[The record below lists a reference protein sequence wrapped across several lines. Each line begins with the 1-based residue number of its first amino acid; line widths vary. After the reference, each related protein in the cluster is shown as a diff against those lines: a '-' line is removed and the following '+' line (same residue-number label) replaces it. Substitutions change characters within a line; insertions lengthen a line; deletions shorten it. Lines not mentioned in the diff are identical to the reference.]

1 MTAPAAPATARA
13 AIPDLPALTGIRAI
27 AAAMVLF
34 LHLNQAIPN
43 AGLGGL
49 AFVHYGY
56 LGVDVFFVLSG
67 FIISH
72 VYSRE
77 LAALSA
83 GRYGRY
89 LWYRV
94 ARLYPVHAA
103 VLLVLIV
110 MVLAMQAAGLQPNN
124 PANWDFTA
132 LLWQFTLTHA
142 WGVTPEATWNGP
154 AWSISLEFLAYL
166 LFPLFLLL
174 VRPFRHPVAAAAAA
188 VALAAAFA
196 ALFLAFEWRIKTAQ
210 VGGAAIVRVLIEFG
224 IGCLFYRAWQVW
236 PKARAWDGVA
246 VLALAGFLGL
256 TYARL
261 PDLAAMPLLALFVFA
276 VALSAGPVRRFL
288 ASPVLVW
295 LGEISYA
302 VYMVH
307 FTVILVALRGL
318 QWTGLDQAGQ
328 GVSLLLLAA
337 AVAVVVILAALAHHF
352 VERPAR
358 RWLRRLARRQTAAA
372 SSAP

>member
-1 MTAPAAPATARA
+1 MTPPASGRT

-27 AAAMVLF
+27 AAGMVLF

-72 VYSRE
+72 VYSQE
-77 LAALSA
+77 LAALNG

-94 ARLYPVHAA
+94 ARLYPVHVA

-110 MVLAMQAAGLQPNN
+110 MVMGMQAAGLKPNN
-124 PANWDFTA
+124 PANWDVTA

-142 WGVTPEATWNGP
+142 WGFAPDATWNGP

-166 LFPLFLLL
+166 LFPVFLLL
-174 VRPFRHPVAAAAAA
+174 VRPFRHPLAAAAGAA
-188 VALAAAFA
+188 VLAGVFA
-196 ALFLAFEWRIKTAQ
+196 ALFIAFDWRIKAAL
-210 VGGAAIVRVLIEFG
+210 VGGPAIARVLIEFG
-224 IGCLFYRAWQVW
+224 MGCLLYRAWQVW
-236 PKARAWDGVA
+236 PKGRVWDGVA
-246 VLALAGFLGL
+246 ALALTAFLGL
-256 TYARL
+256 AFVGL
-261 PDLAAMPLLALFVFA
+261 PDLVAMPLLALFVFA
-276 VALSAGPVRRFL
+276 VAMSAGPVQRFL
-288 ASPVLVW
+288 ATPVMVW

-307 FTVILVALRGL
+307 FTVILVALRVL
-318 QWTGLDQAGQ
+318 DWSGLDKAGQ
-328 GVSLLLLAA
+328 GLSIGLLIT
-337 AVAVVVILAALAHHF
+337 AVAMVVILAALAYHV

-358 RWLRRLARRQTAAA
+358 RWLRSLTRRRQP
-372 SSAP
+372 AP